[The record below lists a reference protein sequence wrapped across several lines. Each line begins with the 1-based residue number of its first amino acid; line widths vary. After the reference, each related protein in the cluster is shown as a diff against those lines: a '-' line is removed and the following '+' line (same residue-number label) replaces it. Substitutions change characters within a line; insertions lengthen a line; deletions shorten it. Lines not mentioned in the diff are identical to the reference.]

1 MGIPYYFYS
10 LTKKYKGIIIDK
22 LPDNIHMY
30 AIDFNGII
38 HPEAAKE
45 TSTDKLY
52 ENLWVKIN
60 SYNDTYKPNKLLI
73 CIDGVAPVAKIIQQR
88 KRRYLTTYKN
98 KIDKVKVSWDT
109 NAISTG
115 TVFMN
120 NLDTYIQT
128 KITDEAKTT
137 FILDGSC
144 NSGEGEHK
152 IFNYFKKY
160 DNKEELPIVINGLDA
175 DLIILSL
182 ISGINN
188 IYLMRENNNSNNNK
202 NNSNIIYVSI
212 DTLKQALLDELR
224 PKWVNLDTN
233 EIIESYCVMC
243 SILGNDFIPH
253 IPTLNMKNNGLN
265 NLIDITTKAIN
276 TKGGLV
282 SNNCINQNCLTYI
295 FTLISETEDIDI
307 IKEVSKFKER
317 KVTDFT
323 LHSQEYAIKNK
334 DKLLDEIYNNNNKWR
349 YYYYKSLFDIN
360 INYDSSIISTVVG
373 NYIKGIYWT
382 YNYYKKSELDYKW
395 FYPYNFPPTAKDISN
410 YLTVSKIEPITNNGN
425 FLHPNIQ
432 LLLILPV
439 QSNHLLDYN
448 EELKA
453 YTTDIT
459 KGYKHLFPTD
469 FKIQTF
475 LKTHLHEC
483 YPILPSINIDKMTKI
498 NNIK

>member
-1 MGIPYYFYS
+1 MGIPYYFYY

-22 LPDNIHMY
+22 LPANIHIY

-45 TSTDKLY
+45 IEPLKLYHNLWNKIKSYESDYKPDKL
-52 ENLWVKIN
+52 I
-60 SYNDTYKPNKLLI
+60 I

-88 KRRYLTTYKN
+88 RRRYLSIYKN
-98 KIDKVKVSWDT
+98 KIDKITSPLDT
-109 NAISTG
+109 NAISVG

-120 NLDTYIQT
+120 DLDNYIQD
-128 KITDEAKTT
+128 KITIEDKQS
-137 FILDGSC
+137 FILDGSK
-144 NSGEGEHK
+144 NAGEGEHK
-152 IFNYFKKY
+152 IFNYLSDYK
-160 DNKEELPIVINGLDA
+160 NNNQLPIVINGLDA

-182 ISGINN
+182 ISNINN
-188 IYLMRENNNSNNNK
+188 IYLMRENNNATT
-202 NNSNIIYVSI
+202 YVSI
-212 DTLKQALLDELR
+212 DNLKQAILDELQ
-224 PKWVNLDTN
+224 PKWSNLNTI

-265 NLIDITTKAIN
+265 VLLSITTKAIN
-276 TKGGLV
+276 SYGGLV
-282 SNNCINQNCLTYI
+282 SDNAINKKCLTHI
-295 FTLISETEDIDI
+295 FTLIADTEDIDI
-307 IKEVSKFKER
+307 IKEVAKFKER
-317 KVTDFT
+317 KPSDFT
-323 LHSQEYAIKNK
+323 LQSQEFGIKNK
-334 DKLLDEIYNNNNKWR
+334 DKLLDEIYNNNSRWR

-360 INYDSSIISTVVG
+360 VNYDSSIISVVVG

-382 YNYYKKSELDYKW
+382 YNYYKKFELDYKW

-410 YLTVSKIEPITNNGN
+410 YLTVNEISSINKNGS

-439 QSNHLLDYN
+439 QSNHLLDFD
-448 EELKA
+448 EKLKA

-459 KGYKHLFPTD
+459 KGYKHLFPIE

-483 YPILPSINIDKMTKI
+483 YPILPIINIDKMTKI
-498 NNIK
+498 NNV